1 MQVEDAG
8 LRAAIKNASTIVQ
21 DTAAKSEAAA
31 LDAVGKVEAALASA
45 QAGWNSAKDFG
56 GEVAQ
61 SLGHAGRTTYNGIV
75 EYNNALGRYGKDAVS
90 DTIEVGRKTFE
101 VKCLGELV
109 KLHAD
114 FVARRS
120 QAMFDTVNELNTIA
134 QAKTVAAWSPMGET
148 LRKAGEKQ
156 AA

>member
-1 MQVEDAG
+1 MP
-8 LRAAIKNASTIVQ
+8 RPT
-21 DTAAKSEAAA
+21 
-31 LDAVGKVEAALASA
+31 
-45 QAGWNSAKDFG
+45 WNSARDFG

-75 EYNNALGRYGKDAVS
+75 EYNGALGRYGKDALS

-101 VKCLGELV
+101 VKCLKEV
-109 KLHAD
+109 RRSCTSTSSS
-114 FVARRS
+114 RRS
-120 QAMFDTVNELNTIA
+120 QAMFDSVNELNTIA